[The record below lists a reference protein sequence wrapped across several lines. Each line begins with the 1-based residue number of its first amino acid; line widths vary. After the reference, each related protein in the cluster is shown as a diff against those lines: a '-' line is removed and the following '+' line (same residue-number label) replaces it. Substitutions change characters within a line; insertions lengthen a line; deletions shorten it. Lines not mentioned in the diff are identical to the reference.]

1 MLEKNSKIINFT
13 FQKNICSKLS
23 DKYSFEI
30 MGNKYLLMYSGMK
43 PYYNRPVIEIG
54 DYEFFNRKI
63 VSIIKNWKRKYP
75 PTLGYENEEIW
86 TLDIRFLNR
95 KKAIH
100 YEGHIGLTRNCY
112 DLEKFLENYFAKT
125 RSL

>member
-30 MGNKYLLMYSGMK
+30 MGNKYLLMCSGMK

-75 PTLGYENEEIW
+75 PTLGYENEEMW
-86 TLDIRFLNR
+86 TLDIDF
-95 KKAIH
+95 
-100 YEGHIGLTRNCY
+100 
-112 DLEKFLENYFAKT
+112 
-125 RSL
+125 

>member
-1 MLEKNSKIINFT
+1 MNFT
-13 FQKNICSKLS
+13 FQQNIYSKLS

-30 MGNKYLLMYSGMK
+30 MGNKYLLIYSGIK
-43 PYYNRPVIEIG
+43 PYYNSPVIGIG

-75 PTLGYENEEIW
+75 STSEYKNAQMW

-95 KKAIH
+95 KKSIH
-100 YEGHIGLTRNCY
+100 YEGHIGLPRNCY
-112 DLEKFLENYFAKT
+112 DLQRFLENYFAKT
-125 RSL
+125 RSW